1 MSELTDLQ
9 AKLTELKTSFEGDLK
24 AIVTKIESAFH
35 HVQAAPV
42 EAAVKE
48 AVASDLH
55 DATVKVAA
63 VADTL
68 RSDVDV
74 ADKVVDTADTVVDTA
89 SK

>member
-1 MSELTDLQ
+1 MSELKNLQ
-9 AKLTELKTSFEGDLK
+9 AKLTELKNSLEGDLK
-24 AIVTKIESAFH
+24 AVVVKLESAFH

-42 EAAVKE
+42 ETAVKE

-55 DATVKVAA
+55 DATDKVAA

-74 ADKVVDTADTVVDTA
+74 ADKAVDSADTVVDTVA
-89 SK
+89 K